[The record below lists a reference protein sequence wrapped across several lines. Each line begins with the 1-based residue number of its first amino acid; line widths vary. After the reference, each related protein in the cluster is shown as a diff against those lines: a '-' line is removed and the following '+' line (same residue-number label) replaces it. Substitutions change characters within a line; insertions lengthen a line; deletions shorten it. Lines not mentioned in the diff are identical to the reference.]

1 MKKFIILL
9 GVLMVAAVI
18 VWQIDNRKSSE
29 NNQESL
35 SKEEQE
41 FNDSGRAKAIEDEK
55 DLWMIH
61 EDPDA
66 GFSLKYPGD
75 VQVTREGLM
84 PGLAIGVGS
93 IQDPNGPSSDFP
105 VIGSEEAIEIDG
117 LQADIWMTF
126 GRFEVCDVVFERNL
140 RFVKNGQ
147 QIDVVLRGDKD
158 VLRKENSDYF
168 ELNNENCGDELIW
181 IFDKQEDIFA
191 QLETGEGRAE
201 AQKWFDNFDEIV
213 STIKLFDVK
222 DYSALIQGTW
232 VSVDDEKSVVEFK
245 NDRKKDIYDGEELM
259 ENDYVIVDASTLMV
273 GAGDDI
279 MEYEIISISETE
291 LEITYLPRGNTL
303 RYTRQ

>member
-1 MKKFIILL
+1 
-9 GVLMVAAVI
+9 MVAAVI